1 VEVARADLV
10 GRFVGHTAQL
20 TREVFQ
26 SALGGV
32 LFIDEAYTLTPEG
45 SSNDFGHEAVET
57 LLKLMEDHRDEVVV
71 IVAGYTEEMRRF
83 LGSNPGLA
91 SRFSRHVEFE
101 DFSTDEL
108 VEIMRSQAVANGY
121 EYTPEA
127 AEALRT
133 YVDALPRDRTFGNG
147 RLARQLLETMMTH
160 QARRLGGMSSPDVSD
175 MRRLL
180 PEDLPAA
187 NTPSPH

>member
-1 VEVARADLV
+1 
-10 GRFVGHTAQL
+10 
-20 TREVFQ
+20 
-26 SALGGV
+26 
-32 LFIDEAYTLTPEG
+32 
-45 SSNDFGHEAVET
+45 
-57 LLKLMEDHRDEVVV
+57 MEDHRDEVVV

-101 DFSTDEL
+101 DYSSDEL

-121 EYTPEA
+121 DFSPDA
-127 AEALRT
+127 AGALRT
-133 YVDALPRDRTFGNG
+133 YVGDLPRDRTFGNG
-147 RLARQLLETMMTH
+147 RLARQLLETMVTR
-160 QARRLGGMSSPDVSD
+160 QARRLGGMSSPGVSD
-175 MRRLL
+175 MRLLL